1 MNTYYYKIDI
11 IPETLP
17 AFSREARV
25 LASSADNAMYILN
38 KAVWENFCTDYRI
51 LRKRW
56 GDVSIYSPDLISQ
69 TDGHEGYFQFIDYEI
84 SIDLLLPYT
93 PVNCRADFID
103 SFMGDL

>member
-1 MNTYYYKIDI
+1 MNAYYYKIDI

-25 LASSADNAMYILN
+25 LANSADNAMYILN

-51 LRKRW
+51 VRKRRD
-56 GDVSIYSPDLISQ
+56 DVSDYSPGLISQ
-69 TDGHEGYFQFIDYEI
+69 ANGHEGYFQFTDYEI
-84 SIDLLLPYT
+84 TIALLLPYT

-103 SFMGDL
+103 SFIADL